1 MPCHARRRHRRRD
14 ALDFSNHASD
24 LNHATPCQRTMQQG
38 RRTNDR
44 RRRVLYS
51 AHQAENESTSAASRR
66 AAEKLRE
73 ARCPQMAYGSRVH
86 QRIRGRWFSLV
97 PVRLRS
103 MLLVTGS
110 IFLLATILCIGHY
123 AAVTWTPLSTRPM
136 IARPLRLDRPDSFGR
151 WCMIAMLTV
160 TAGIAL
166 MTYQLRRYRN
176 DDFGGHYRLW
186 RVVILVSVLASVN
199 ILAALV
205 DWTGAIIDAGF
216 GKRVALAGSDWVRLV
231 VTFGGAVLALR
242 MVAEL
247 WHCRTALALMA
258 TSCILFVIPE
268 AVQWNILKI
277 ESAGYWT
284 LATTAP
290 MLGCTTLLIAML
302 TYLRMLYREVKQVQD
317 VSMTDRFQQFRIS
330 LFQSHSNREE
340 DSSTPG
346 DETLAETKTKPR
358 WWQRGRS
365 DGRVESEAEQDGS
378 PTPTKQD
385 SNTSRDST
393 KKQKKAVP
401 EIAAVN
407 EDTDHAQESIPAK
420 DKRRWFGLRGP
431 KTSEGETDTQSDTE
445 ATTERPENSDKY
457 ARSSSRS
464 KTKSTASTPS
474 KRTDTPDTE
483 SERADEK
490 APRKGLMGWRRKK
503 NIKQQDETES
513 AEPEAPKPLSQ
524 QASGGKP
531 PISKPPLDTNDQ
543 SLEGDEIDW
552 NAMSKAQRRRLRKQM
567 KRQDKAA

>member
-1 MPCHARRRHRRRD
+1 
-14 ALDFSNHASD
+14 
-24 LNHATPCQRTMQQG
+24 MQQG

-86 QRIRGRWFSLV
+86 RRIRGRWFSLV

-110 IFLLATILCIGHY
+110 IFLLASILCVGHY
-123 AAVTWTPLSTRPM
+123 AAVTWTPLSTRPL

-151 WCMIAMLTV
+151 WCMIAMFTV

-186 RVVILVSVLASVN
+186 RVVIVVSVLASLNV
-199 ILAALV
+199 LASLV

-242 MVAEL
+242 MIAEL

-268 AVQWNILKI
+268 AVQWNILKL
-277 ESAGYWT
+277 ESAGHWT

-302 TYLRMLYREVKQVQD
+302 TYLRMLYREVKQVED
-317 VSMTDRFQQFRIS
+317 VSMLDRFQQVKMN
-330 LFQSHSNREE
+330 LFQSSSNQNKE
-340 DSSTPG
+340 SSTLSDG
-346 DETLAETKTKPR
+346 TLTHAKTKNR
-358 WWQRGRS
+358 WWQRGRADDQLGS
-365 DGRVESEAEQDGS
+365 KAEQDNS
-378 PTPTKQD
+378 PAPPKQNSGTK
-385 SNTSRDST
+385 RVST
-393 KKQKKAVP
+393 KKRKNTFS
-401 EIAAVN
+401 ENETVN
-407 EDTDHAQESIPAK
+407 EGLVKEEMKQSQESIPANN
-420 DKRRWFGLRGP
+420 KRRWFGLRRP
-431 KTSEGETDTQSDTE
+431 KATDSDTGTQSGAKPTSAAGQTGE
-445 ATTERPENSDKY
+445 HSSIPNKLTR
-457 ARSSSRS
+457 SSRS
-464 KTKSTASTPS
+464 KTKATASKS
-474 KRTDTPDTE
+474 QQRTDA
-483 SERADEK
+483 ADETEPDQID
-490 APRKGLMGWRRKK
+490 AQSPRKGLMGWRRKK
-503 NIKQQDETES
+503 ASKQQN
-513 AEPEAPKPLSQ
+513 EPEAEAPKHQSTQAPTGSKSTTQKSQ
-524 QASGGKP
+524 NHAKDMSF
-531 PISKPPLDTNDQ
+531 
-543 SLEGDEIDW
+543 EGDDIDW
-552 NAMSKAQRRRLRKQM
+552 TSMSKAQRRRLRKQL
-567 KRQDKAA
+567 KRQNKAA

>member
-1 MPCHARRRHRRRD
+1 
-14 ALDFSNHASD
+14 
-24 LNHATPCQRTMQQG
+24 MQQG

-97 PVRLRS
+97 PIRLRS

-110 IFLLATILCIGHY
+110 IFLLTTILCAGHY
-123 AAVTWTPLSTRPM
+123 AAVTWAPLSTRPM
-136 IARPLRLDRPDSFGR
+136 IARPLRLDRPDSFGS
-151 WCMIAMLTV
+151 WCMVAMLSV

-186 RVVILVSVLASVN
+186 RVVILASVLASVN
-199 ILAALV
+199 VLASLV

-247 WHCRTALALMA
+247 WQCRTALALMA
-258 TSCILFVIPE
+258 MSCMLFVIPE

-302 TYLRMLYREVKQVQD
+302 TYLRMLYREVKQVED
-317 VSMTDRFQQFRIS
+317 VSMMDRFQQFKTN
-330 LFQSHSNREE
+330 LFQSHSNEE
-340 DSSTPG
+340 EESSTPS
-346 DETLAETKTKPR
+346 DEAVAEAKTKHRWWHRSKADHGVDTETEQSGSSTPTQQSSNIKRDTKKRKKAATETATVKKNVANEDLAEEENDQTQQKPV
-358 WWQRGRS
+358 S
-365 DGRVESEAEQDGS
+365 V
-378 PTPTKQD
+378 K
-385 SNTSRDST
+385 N
-393 KKQKKAVP
+393 
-401 EIAAVN
+401 
-407 EDTDHAQESIPAK
+407 
-420 DKRRWFGLRGP
+420 KRRWFGLRGP
-431 KTSEGETDTQSDTE
+431 KPSSSESGNQSEAEENSADEQTSEHAGNPNKRT
-445 ATTERPENSDKY
+445 
-457 ARSSSRS
+457 RSSSRS
-464 KTKSTASTPS
+464 KTTASTPTQ
-474 KRTDTPDTE
+474 RTDAADTE
-483 SERADEK
+483 ADSADEK
-490 APRKGLMGWRRKK
+490 APRKGLMSWRRKK
-503 NIKQQDETES
+503 TNKQQDETES
-513 AEPEAPKPLSQ
+513 ESPKPQSQ
-524 QASGGKP
+524 QAPTASKSTPPKP
-531 PISKPPLDTNDQ
+531 QHDAGDQ
-543 SLEGDEIDW
+543 SGEQDDIDW
-552 NAMSKAQRRRLRKQM
+552 NSMSKAQRRRLRKQM
-567 KRQDKAA
+567 KRQNKAA

>member
-1 MPCHARRRHRRRD
+1 
-14 ALDFSNHASD
+14 
-24 LNHATPCQRTMQQG
+24 MQQG

-86 QRIRGRWFSLV
+86 RRIRGRWFSLV

-110 IFLLATILCIGHY
+110 IFLLATILCAGHY
-123 AAVTWTPLSTRPM
+123 AAVTWAPLSTRPM
-136 IARPLRLDRPDSFGR
+136 IARPLRLDRPDSFGS
-151 WCMIAMLTV
+151 WCMVAMLTV

-186 RVVILVSVLASVN
+186 RVVTLVSVLASINV
-199 ILAALV
+199 LASLV

-216 GKRVALAGSDWVRLV
+216 GKRVALAGNDWVRLV

-290 MLGCTTLLIAML
+290 MLGCTTILIAML
-302 TYLRMLYREVKQVQD
+302 TYLRMLYREVKQVEG
-317 VSMTDRFQQFRIS
+317 VSMMDRFQQFKTNF
-330 LFQSHSNREE
+330 FQPQSNQEE
-340 DSSTPG
+340 SSTPG
-346 DETLAETKTKPR
+346 DETLADAKTKRR
-358 WWQRGRS
+358 WWQRS
-365 DGRVESEAEQDGS
+365 TTDDGVESKTTQDGS
-378 PTPTKQD
+378 PTLTQQNSSVK
-385 SNTSRDST
+385 RDIN
-393 KKQKKAVP
+393 KQKKSAP
-401 EIAAVN
+401 ETAAARRNVLHEDQVN
-407 EDTDHAQESIPAK
+407 ESTKQSQESLPDK
-420 DKRRWFGLRGP
+420 NKRRWFGLRGP
-431 KTSEGETDTQSDTE
+431 KASDGNAGTQTESE
-445 ATTERPENSDKY
+445 ENSPTNQTTVHAENTKKRT
-457 ARSSSRS
+457 RSSSRS
-464 KTKSTASTPS
+464 KTKSNATASTPIQ
-474 KRTDTPDTE
+474 RTETVETEPDQ
-483 SERADEK
+483 ADEK
-490 APRKGLMGWRRKK
+490 TPRSGLMGWRRKK
-503 NIKQQDETES
+503 TSKPQDETDS
-513 AEPEAPKPLSQ
+513 EAPKPQSQ
-524 QASGGKP
+524 RGPAGNKSTTPKP
-531 PISKPPLDTNDQ
+531 QQDAGDQ
-543 SLEGDEIDW
+543 SVEGDEIDW
-552 NAMSKAQRRRLRKQM
+552 NSMNKAQRRRLRKQM
-567 KRQDKAA
+567 KRQNKAA

>member
-1 MPCHARRRHRRRD
+1 
-14 ALDFSNHASD
+14 
-24 LNHATPCQRTMQQG
+24 MQQG

-86 QRIRGRWFSLV
+86 RRIRGRWFSLV

-110 IFLLATILCIGHY
+110 IFLLTTILCLGHY

-151 WCMIAMLTV
+151 CCMIAMLTI
-160 TAGIAL
+160 TAGTAL

-186 RVVILVSVLASVN
+186 RVVIVVSVLASVN
-199 ILAALV
+199 VLASLV
-205 DWTGAIIDAGF
+205 DWTGAIIDTGF

-247 WHCRTALALMA
+247 WHCRTALALMV

-284 LATTAP
+284 LTTTAP
-290 MLGCTTLLIAML
+290 LLGCTTLLVAML
-302 TYLRMLYREVKQVQD
+302 TYLRMLYREVKQVED
-317 VSMTDRFQQFRIS
+317 VSMMDRFQQVKIN
-330 LFQSHSNREE
+330 LFPSSSNQNKE
-340 DSSTPG
+340 SATP
-346 DETLAETKTKPR
+346 DERTLVRLKTKQR
-358 WWQRGRS
+358 WWQRGRADDQVGS
-365 DGRVESEAEQDGS
+365 KAKQDAS
-378 PTPTKQD
+378 PTRTKQGG
-385 SNTSRDST
+385 STLPAST

-401 EIAAVN
+401 ETAATTEEVAN
-407 EDTDHAQESIPAK
+407 EEKDPSQESIPASS
-420 DKRRWFGLRGP
+420 KRRWFGLRRTRASDGEARTQTGVD
-431 KTSEGETDTQSDTE
+431 TSAVAGQ
-445 ATTERPENSDKY
+445 TTEHSGSADKRT
-457 ARSSSRS
+457 RSSSSS
-464 KTKSTASTPS
+464 KTKATASTS
-474 KRTDTPDTE
+474 HQRTNATDDTE
-483 SERADEK
+483 PDQADEQ
-490 APRKGLMGWRRKK
+490 APSKGLMGWRRKK
-503 NIKQQDETES
+503 PKKQPNDPEAEVPEPLSTKVATES
-513 AEPEAPKPLSQ
+513 KAIPQKTLHDTQAPSVE
-524 QASGGKP
+524 
-531 PISKPPLDTNDQ
+531 D
-543 SLEGDEIDW
+543 DEIDW
-552 NAMSKAQRRRLRKQM
+552 NSMSKAQRRRLRKQL
-567 KRQDKAA
+567 KRQNKAA

>member
-1 MPCHARRRHRRRD
+1 
-14 ALDFSNHASD
+14 
-24 LNHATPCQRTMQQG
+24 MQQG

-97 PVRLRS
+97 PIRLRS

-110 IFLLATILCIGHY
+110 IFLLTTILCAGHY
-123 AAVTWTPLSTRPM
+123 AAVTWAPLSTRPT
-136 IARPLRLDRPDSFGR
+136 IARPLRLDRPDSFGS
-151 WCMIAMLTV
+151 WCMVAMLSV

-186 RVVILVSVLASVN
+186 RVVILASVLASVN
-199 ILAALV
+199 VLASLV

-247 WHCRTALALMA
+247 WQCRTALALMA
-258 TSCILFVIPE
+258 MSCMLFVIPE

-302 TYLRMLYREVKQVQD
+302 TYLRMLYREVKQVED
-317 VSMTDRFQQFRIS
+317 VSMMDRFQQFKTN
-330 LFQSHSNREE
+330 LFQSHSNEE
-340 DSSTPG
+340 EESSTPS
-346 DETLAETKTKPR
+346 DEAVTEAKTKHR
-358 WWQRGRS
+358 WWQRSKADHGV
-365 DGRVESEAEQDGS
+365 DTETEQGGS
-378 PTPTKQD
+378 STPTQQS
-385 SNTSRDST
+385 SNIKRDT
-393 KKQKKAVP
+393 KKQKKAATETARAKKNV
-401 EIAAVN
+401 AN
-407 EDTDHAQESIPAK
+407 EDLAEEENDQTQQKPVSVK
-420 DKRRWFGLRGP
+420 NKRRWFGLRGP
-431 KTSEGETDTQSDTE
+431 KPSSSESGNQSEAEENSADEQTSEH
-445 ATTERPENSDKY
+445 AENPNKRT
-457 ARSSSRS
+457 RSSSRS
-464 KTKSTASTPS
+464 KTTASTPTQ
-474 KRTDTPDTE
+474 RTDAADTE
-483 SERADEK
+483 ADSADEK

-503 NIKQQDETES
+503 TNKQQDETES
-513 AEPEAPKPLSQ
+513 ESPKPQSQ
-524 QASGGKP
+524 QAPTASKSTPQKP
-531 PISKPPLDTNDQ
+531 QHDAGDQ
-543 SLEGDEIDW
+543 SGEEDDIDW
-552 NAMSKAQRRRLRKQM
+552 NSMSKAQRRRLRKQM
-567 KRQDKAA
+567 KRQNKAA